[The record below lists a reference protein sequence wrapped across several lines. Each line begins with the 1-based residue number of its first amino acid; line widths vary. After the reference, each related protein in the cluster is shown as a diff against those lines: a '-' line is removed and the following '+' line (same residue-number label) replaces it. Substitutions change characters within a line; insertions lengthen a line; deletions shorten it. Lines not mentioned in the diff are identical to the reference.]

1 MRVFITGGTGYVGG
15 VLVERLVGAGHE
27 VVALA
32 RSETATGA
40 VLAAG
45 ATPLRGE
52 LADAALLR
60 AAAADADAV
69 VHAAVD
75 WSASAEAHRTELAA
89 VAALTAGARD
99 GGKTVVYTSTGLVY
113 GFDPAQD
120 RDEDARLPER
130 SAQPVKADAER
141 VVRSAPGITGV
152 VVRAGLV
159 HGRGGSALLS
169 SLIGAAATTGAATY
183 VGAGDNVWVP
193 VHVDDLAD
201 LYLRALERPV
211 AGVFNAV
218 GPHPFTFRDL
228 AEAIADLTG
237 ASAVSLPL
245 DVAVEQLGPAAYLL
259 ASSGDMPNVRARSTF
274 DWEPAGPP
282 LLDDVRAGSY
292 RSPAPTG
299 A

>member
-15 VLVERLVGAGHE
+15 VLVERFVGAGHE

-32 RSETATGA
+32 RSDTAARAMTE
-40 VLAAG
+40 AG
-45 ATPLRGE
+45 ATPVRGE
-52 LADAALLR
+52 LADVALLR
-60 AAAADADAV
+60 ASAANADAV

-75 WSASAEAHRTELAA
+75 WSATAEADRTELAA
-89 VAALTAGARD
+89 VDALTAGGRD
-99 GGKTVVYTSTGLVY
+99 GGRIVVYTSTGLVY

-120 RDEDARLPER
+120 RDEDAQLPER
-130 SAQPVKADAER
+130 SAQPVKAAAER
-141 VVRSAPGITGV
+141 IVRSAPGITGV

-159 HGRGGSALLS
+159 HGRGGSGLLG
-169 SLIGAAATTGAATY
+169 SLIGAAATTGAAAY
-183 VGAGDNVWVP
+183 VGEGDNVWVP

-201 LYLRALERPV
+201 LYLRVLERPV

-218 GPHPFTFRDL
+218 GSHPFTFREL

-237 ASAVSLPL
+237 ARAVSLPL
-245 DVAVEQLGPAAYLL
+245 DVAVEQLGPTAYLL
-259 ASSGDMPNVRARSTF
+259 ASRGDMPNTRARTTF